1 MEQIVNYIKNL
12 GLEVGI
18 IDNRLKQFNQTTIK
32 KIVGHKGQ
40 GVTETVYTHFELAEL
55 KDAINKI

>member
-1 MEQIVNYIKNL
+1 MKHRPHDTRHT
-12 GLEVGI
+12 GI
-18 IDNRLKQFNQTTIK
+18 SLLAAAGGDERVIK